1 MLATWRKTVHHTRR
15 TDPGRI
21 AAPEPPVMGTDRM
34 NRDAASEGSSA
45 AEALDWASRQPAWW
59 HDSGNLNISVLEA
72 IARHAQRIG
81 LHESAETGCGLS
93 TVVLSTIAER
103 HTCFTISA
111 GDSLAKVR
119 AVPQLRESHVNFVI
133 GPSQQTLPSFSFPR
147 PLDLVLIDGPH
158 GFPFAHLEYYFFYPR
173 IRPGWM
179 LAVDDIH
186 IPTVR
191 QLYDVIRDDRMWTH
205 VEDVL
210 TTAFFQRTDAP
221 VFDPFGDGWERQQF
235 NQRHFA
241 QPEVMDTY
249 APGWRAAMPP
259 PPGPLLGQEAPT
271 ADGAPQAELARLRA
285 ENAALR
291 GSTSWRL
298 TAPLRALAAAFGRK

>member
-1 MLATWRKTVHHTRR
+1 MDSSMPEGRAT
-15 TDPGRI
+15 P
-21 AAPEPPVMGTDRM
+21 AQ
-34 NRDAASEGSSA
+34 
-45 AEALDWASRQPAWW
+45 ALEWASGQPAWW
-59 HDSGNLNISVLEA
+59 HDSGNLNIRVLEA
-72 IARHAQRIG
+72 IAKHAQRIG
-81 LHESAETGCGLS
+81 MRQSAETGCGLS
-93 TVVLSTIAER
+93 TVVLSTIADR

-111 GDSLAKVR
+111 GNSLEKVR
-119 AVPQLRESHVNFVI
+119 AVPHLQETQVEFVI
-133 GPSQQTLPSFSFPR
+133 GPSQQTLPTFTFAQ

-173 IRPGWM
+173 VRSGGI
-179 LAVDDIH
+179 LVVDDIH

-191 QLYDVIRDDRMWTH
+191 QLYDVLRDDKMWTH

-249 APGWRAAMPP
+249 APGWRDTMPP
-259 PPGPLLGQEAPT
+259 PPAPLLGQGST
-271 ADGAPQAELARLRA
+271 AMPAQAVDAQQAEIARLRM
-285 ENAALR
+285 ENEALR
-291 GSTSWRL
+291 ASTSWRI
-298 TAPLRALAAAFGRK
+298 TAPLRALGGAIGRR